1 MSKMSIRV
9 LLVYIKYSM
18 CDLICE
24 VITCCIW
31 SCDMGKINIYEKI
44 GIEIQKKRENVEIKE
59 IFHKSP
65 S

>member
-1 MSKMSIRV
+1 
-9 LLVYIKYSM
+9 
-18 CDLICE
+18 
-24 VITCCIW
+24 
-31 SCDMGKINIYEKI
+31 MGKINIYEKI